1 MFGVEPC
8 SWEPACP
15 VEFSVSASLDS
26 LFLLANLPVGVWCDS
41 GIWSGSAP
49 VDLESDA
56 PLTSL
61 GIVLGRAGDHG
72 PWARF
77 SLHMLTRWGISF
89 PVLRDTNLT
98 K

>member
-1 MFGVEPC
+1 MFVVEPC
-8 SWEPACP
+8 SGEPAIP

-26 LFLLANLPVGVWCDS
+26 PFLLASFPVGVWCDS

-49 VDLESDA
+49 VELESGT

-72 PWARF
+72 PRVRF
-77 SLHMLTRWGISF
+77 SLLMLTRWGISF
-89 PVLRDTNLT
+89 PVFKRH
-98 K
+98 